1 MGRPRKNPNTG
12 MVVAREAVVVTV
24 GARAPTYEQ
33 VEVTDRRTGNR
44 VMINKDQ
51 PSDPGSEGIP
61 YAFRPYQRVADLPP
75 GTAINVAG
83 GSQATIHEVLG
94 LVAQHTGVVPAID
107 FAPPQPGDVRATGG
121 SIDRAERLLGWTPRT
136 SLSDGIAAV

>member
-61 YAFRPYQRVADLPP
+61 YAFRPYQRVARNHPAVKASP
-75 GTAINVAG
+75 GAFIEIEELDESELEMV
-83 GSQATIHEVLG
+83 SQ
-94 LVAQHTGVVPAID
+94 
-107 FAPPQPGDVRATGG
+107 
-121 SIDRAERLLGWTPRT
+121 
-136 SLSDGIAAV
+136 